1 MMRRSVVAGRWACL
15 VLAAGL
21 LAGCTAEAGNG
32 GTSGSGASASA
43 SAEAARPASIAVVP
57 SSGAADVAPGEPVSV
72 TATGGRLTE
81 VTLRN
86 PEGEAVPGAL
96 SADGTSWE
104 FADGLGY
111 GKQYTLTAVAV
122 GGDGKQVTSTST
134 FTTVAKP
141 RKTIS
146 VSLNMQDGE
155 MVGVGM
161 PLIFT
166 FNSKVA
172 DRAAAERALKVVT
185 EPVTEGA
192 FRWMSDSMVIWRPKD
207 YWQPGTKIS
216 VEAAIYGKPLGGGAY
231 GLEDRAAK
239 ITVGDKVVVVADGAS
254 HQAKVMVNDA
264 EVRTL
269 PISMG
274 KPGNTTPVGTY
285 TVMSEHNGY
294 TMDSGTYG
302 VPADTPGGYR
312 TFVKYAV
319 RLSNSGIFYHSAPW
333 SVGSQGRR
341 NVSHG
346 CINLSDANAKWLM
359 DLSKKGDL
367 FTVTNSG
374 GQPLEPTD
382 GWSVWQLPWTAW
394 TTPTSS

>member
-21 LAGCTAEAGNG
+21 LAGCTAESGNG
-32 GTSGSGASASA
+32 GTSGEGSPGSA
-43 SAEAARPASIAVVP
+43 SAEAARPASLAVVP
-57 SSGAADVAPGEPVSV
+57 PSGAADVAPGEPVSV
-72 TATGGRLTE
+72 RATDGRLTE

-86 PEGEAVPGAL
+86 PEGEAVAGVL

-122 GGDGKQVTSTST
+122 GGDGRQVTSTST

-155 MVGVGM
+155 TVGVGM

-166 FNSKVA
+166 FGSKVA

-274 KPGNTTPVGTY
+274 KSGHTTPVGTY

-312 TFVKYAV
+312 TFVRYAV

-374 GQPLEPTD
+374 GQPLEATD
-382 GWSVWQLPWTAW
+382 GWSVWQLPWQTW
-394 TTPTSS
+394 TTPTTS